1 MRNTKLMGLAGL
13 ATAAIAAPLTAA
25 DATAVLFQF
34 DPAASSIT
42 VTENS
47 RLCAP
52 SSGCALS
59 AQLLLPFN
67 DLSIEEHTSQT
78 FDFANFNVSAGFGG
92 DSDARVEAVLAFT
105 SPLSGEAGTGGTA
118 TYLRLGG
125 FLTPGLVG
133 GSLIWDNPVQQLL
146 GDNGE
151 LFTVS
156 FSNLVGVTFGSN
168 AVATVTITVD
178 GAPDAGAVPEP
189 ATWAMVLI
197 GFGLV
202 GAGLRR
208 QMTARAA
215 LA

>member
-151 LFTVS
+151 LFTADVECI
-156 FSNLVGVTFGSN
+156 VRYARRYVVRTHH
-168 AVATVTITVD
+168 AAY
-178 GAPDAGAVPEP
+178 
-189 ATWAMVLI
+189 LI
-197 GFGLV
+197 VNFHPQGG
-202 GAGLRR
+202 RR
-208 QMTARAA
+208 SLCETLAIFTRGTALSTPLTRQ
-215 LA
+215 